1 MLIAHDTLLGN
12 QCNDTL
18 VKSINVEGYDVYNV
32 FTPNNDGIN
41 DIFNFNEWMIN
52 GIYVEIF
59 NRWGEKIYH
68 WEDVDYG
75 WDGNGMTATGVDGAH
90 FEENGS
96 ITLLR

>member
-1 MLIAHDTLLGN
+1 
-12 QCNDTL
+12 
-18 VKSINVEGYDVYNV
+18 
-32 FTPNNDGIN
+32 
-41 DIFNFNEWMIN
+41 MIN

-75 WDGNGMTATGVDGAH
+75 WDGNGYSGQKMEEGVYFYRMTATGVDGAH